1 MRTLKAFIGGMPFIG
16 DIARTVYSRFLCF
29 NGVEAYWEHRYAA
42 GGHSGEGSYGKLA
55 EFKAKTLNDFVH
67 EHNIET
73 VIEYGCGDGNQLKLF
88 NFPHYTGFDISE
100 TAVSLCQEKFSGDT
114 KKEFYLISEDKDLT
128 ADLTL
133 SLDVIYH
140 LVEDDIFENYMRR
153 LFSSAKR
160 FVIIYS
166 DDGDKALN
174 EAMPHIKHRHF
185 TQWVQDHIEG
195 WKLIKK
201 IPNKYPYKGNHQKG
215 SFADFY
221 IFEKTA

>member
-1 MRTLKAFIGGMPFIG
+1 MIG
-16 DIARTVYSRFLCF
+16 DITRAVYSRFVRF
-29 NGVEAYWEHRYAA
+29 KGVQSYWESRYAA

-55 EFKAKTLNDFVH
+55 EFKAETLNDFVH
-67 EHNIET
+67 ENNIET

-88 NFPHYTGFDISE
+88 DFPHYTGFDISE
-100 TAVSLCQEKFSGDT
+100 TAVSLCRDMFSDDGT
-114 KKEFYLISEDKDLT
+114 KQFYHISESNDLT

-140 LVEDDIFENYMRR
+140 LVEDDIFESYMKQ

-166 DDGDKALN
+166 DNGDKDLN
-174 EAMPHIKHRHF
+174 ETMPHIKHRHF
-185 TQWVQDHIEG
+185 TQWVETHIDD
-195 WKLIKK
+195 WKLLKR

-221 IFEKTA
+221 IFEKAA